1 MYMLE
6 GQYIGVVVPARNEE
20 KHIQSVLETLP
31 EFIDMAVVIDDG
43 SIDETKLRATAAQTS
58 FNKTILQTDGIGVGG
73 AIDLGHQHLLK
84 VLQHPFI
91 SVVMAGDGQMD
102 PDNLKSLVRPI
113 LAGDVDFVKGNRM
126 MNAAD
131 IQQMPKTRRRASKI
145 LGWLTTL
152 ATGKKTT
159 DPQCGYT
166 ASSSTLLKHWNWDNS
181 WKGYGYPNYWLI
193 HLSSEGWNIRDV
205 PVRAV
210 YGSEIS
216 GIKPKRF
223 FLNVGLMMTK
233 EHHKRCFRHLKTSP
247 LMWLAFATYLIG
259 YVSLFFAAR
268 YPLTVL
274 SQPLLW
280 WVAHRVDRLAMHRY
294 DGGRTKI

>member
-1 MYMLE
+1 MLE
-6 GQYIGVVVPARNEE
+6 GQYIGVVIPARNEE
-20 KHIQSVLETLP
+20 HHIRTVLETLP

-43 SIDETKLRATAAQTS
+43 STDNTNQRANSVQTS
-58 FNKTILQTDGIGVGG
+58 FEKIILQTNGIGVGG
-73 AIDLGHQHLLK
+73 AIDKGHQYILK
-84 VLQHPFI
+84 NLEHPFI

-102 PDNLKSLVRPI
+102 PDNLESLLQPI
-113 LAGDVDFVKGNRM
+113 LVGDADFAKGNRM
-126 MNAAD
+126 NNDAD
-131 IQQMPKTRRRASKI
+131 IQQMPRARRRASKI

-152 ATGKKTT
+152 ASGRKVT

-166 ASSSTLLKHWNWDNS
+166 ASSSTLLQHWNWDNS

-193 HLSSEGWNIRDV
+193 HLSSEGWNVKDV

-223 FLNVGLMMTK
+223 FFNVGLMMTK
-233 EHHKRCFRHLKTSP
+233 EHHKRCFRHLKTTP
-247 LMWLAFATYLIG
+247 LMWLALAAYLLG
-259 YVSLFFAAR
+259 YASIFVGTINPLAVLALPLF
-268 YPLTVL
+268 
-274 SQPLLW
+274 W
-280 WVAHRVDRLAMHRY
+280 WVAHRVDRLAMYRY

>member
-1 MYMLE
+1 MLE
-6 GQYIGVVVPARNEE
+6 GQYIGVVIPARNEE

-43 SIDETKLRATAAQTS
+43 STDETKLRATEAQTT
-58 FNKTILQTDGIGVGG
+58 FDKTILQTDGIGVGG

-84 VLQHPFI
+84 VMQHPFI

-102 PDNLKSLVRPI
+102 PDNLKSLLHPI
-113 LAGDVDFVKGNRM
+113 LVEDVDFVKGNRM

-166 ASSSTLLKHWNWDNS
+166 ASSSTLLKQWNWNNS

-223 FLNVGLMMTK
+223 FWNVGLMMTK

-247 LMWLAFATYLIG
+247 LMWIAFATYLLG
-259 YVSLFFAAR
+259 YASLFFATT
-268 YPLTVL
+268 YPLAVL
-274 SQPLLW
+274 SLPVFW
-280 WVAHRVDRLAMHRY
+280 WVSHRVDRLAMHRY